1 MALLTGKYKNVAEA
15 QIASNELEQA
25 GIARNAIRMAPAG
38 DSKIELSVS
47 TDAGHAEAALRIM
60 KIHGSVDTRHHLS
73 NWAPRP
79 SATPADQ
86 VSGDRRYVTENRDT
100 SREPQE
106 DRDDV
111 QLITDAVDRD
121 HARLPARL
129 YEKPK

>member
-1 MALLTGKYKNVAEA
+1 M
-15 QIASNELEQA
+15 EQA

-38 DSKIELSVS
+38 DSKIELLVS
-47 TDAGHAEAALRIM
+47 TDADHVETALRIM
-60 KIHGSVDTRHHLS
+60 KVHGSVDTKPNVS
-73 NWAPRP
+73 NSAPGA

-86 VSGDRRYVTENRDT
+86 VSEDRRYVTENRDT
-100 SREPQE
+100 SRELQK

-121 HARLPARL
+121 HARL